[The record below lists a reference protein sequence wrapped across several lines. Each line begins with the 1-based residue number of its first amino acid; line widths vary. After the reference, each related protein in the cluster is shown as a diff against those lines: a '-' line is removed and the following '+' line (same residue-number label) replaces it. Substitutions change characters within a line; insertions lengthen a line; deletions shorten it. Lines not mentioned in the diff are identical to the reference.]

1 MGEVMAARRR
11 DWRCGAVVYQVF
23 VDRFARPDEAALAA
37 KRELYASPRRLRAWS
52 DLPESGEKNVA
63 AGLWSHEL
71 DFWGGDLVSLRGRLD
86 HIEGLGAE
94 VVYLNPIHPAHTNH
108 KYDASD
114 YFGVS
119 PEYGTVAD
127 VEGLAA
133 DLHGRGMHLMLDGVF
148 NHMGATSPRFVEAQ
162 GDPASPWRAW
172 FEFGEAYAPGYRA
185 WFNIPNLPE
194 VNLESEAVQAR
205 VWGDEDSVV
214 RGWLAR
220 GVDGWRLDVAY
231 DIGPVL
237 LGELVDAARATRPDA
252 WVVGE
257 VWSYPDR
264 WAPPLDGAMNFH
276 GREILLAMSEGRL
289 SGARAGE
296 MLAAMYADLGMEA
309 ALRSWLILDNHD
321 TDRLATWS
329 KNERMRR
336 LLVALHLTLPGA
348 PVVYYGSELGMEG
361 RGDPG
366 CRAPMRWDL
375 VSDDNPTLGWWRRLL
390 EMRAGHEALRLG
402 DFRLIASEKVLA
414 FTRTTERVG
423 DTVVVLANPSS
434 RRVTETLAL
443 PLGKV
448 MSGDLVDLLEVEGA
462 GPVHVRA
469 GVMPVTLDAWSVR
482 VLTVST
488 EAGAGG
494 YTPYGRVH

>member
-1 MGEVMAARRR
+1 MWLYGVSACMVFGMSGCHSDAGSRATREEGDVSMTWADGRDRGVGEVMAARRR

-237 LGELVDAARATRPDA
+237 LGLKKSVHILQL
-252 WVVGE
+252 G
-257 VWSYPDR
+257 SSI
-264 WAPPLDGAMNFH
+264 
-276 GREILLAMSEGRL
+276 REIQNM
-289 SGARAGE
+289 
-296 MLAAMYADLGMEA
+296 
-309 ALRSWLILDNHD
+309 
-321 TDRLATWS
+321 
-329 KNERMRR
+329 
-336 LLVALHLTLPGA
+336 
-348 PVVYYGSELGMEG
+348 
-361 RGDPG
+361 
-366 CRAPMRWDL
+366 
-375 VSDDNPTLGWWRRLL
+375 
-390 EMRAGHEALRLG
+390 
-402 DFRLIASEKVLA
+402 IAIAV
-414 FTRTTERVG
+414 
-423 DTVVVLANPSS
+423 
-434 RRVTETLAL
+434 
-443 PLGKV
+443 
-448 MSGDLVDLLEVEGA
+448 
-462 GPVHVRA
+462 
-469 GVMPVTLDAWSVR
+469 LDAQ
-482 VLTVST
+482 TK
-488 EAGAGG
+488 ANN
-494 YTPYGRVH
+494 P